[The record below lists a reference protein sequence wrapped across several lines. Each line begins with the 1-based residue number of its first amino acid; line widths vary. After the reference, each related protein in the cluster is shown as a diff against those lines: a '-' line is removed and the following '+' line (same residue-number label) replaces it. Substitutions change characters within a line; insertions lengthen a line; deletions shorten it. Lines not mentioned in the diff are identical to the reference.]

1 MSLWRVGTRAIQ
13 DNRFSRPTEPI
24 NNSNTPWNYNFD
36 FSFEKMFFFNLFNI
50 KIYANILNV
59 LNTKN
64 IINVFQN
71 TGTDD
76 DDSFLSWP
84 LASRYV
90 EDIDG
95 FEAFYR
101 TINLVNGWNYLYAT
115 GTNLWGPPR
124 QIRFGIMVE
133 IK

>member
-1 MSLWRVGTRAIQ
+1 MGIWDVGTRAIQ
-13 DNRFSRPTEPI
+13 DNRFSRPVEPV
-24 NNSNTPWNYNFD
+24 NSSTTPWNYNLD
-36 FSFEKMFFFNLFNI
+36 LSLEKMFYFTRFNVKF
-50 KIYANILNV
+50 YTHILNV

-76 DDSFLSWP
+76 DDSFLLLP
-84 LASRYV
+84 IASRYV
-90 EDIDG
+90 NGVDG

-101 TINLVNGWNYLYAT
+101 TVNLVNGWSYMKAT

-133 IK
+133 FK